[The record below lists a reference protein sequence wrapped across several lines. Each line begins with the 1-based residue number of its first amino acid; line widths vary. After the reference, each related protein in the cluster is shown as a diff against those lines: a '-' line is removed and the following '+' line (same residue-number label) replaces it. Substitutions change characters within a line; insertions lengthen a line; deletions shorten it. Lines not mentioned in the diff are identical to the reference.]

1 MCAARAIDELRAS
14 IAGEGTLLRIELRLT
29 GDDPRIALRE
39 RLPEKAE
46 LEAIVARLARI
57 DSACPTPWT
66 KQYLRLIADQPG
78 IVSRVLAPQVDAG
91 VPPFKRRV
99 RQLKEL
105 GLTESLEVGYCL
117 SPRGRA
123 VLASLVSDP
132 R

>member
-1 MCAARAIDELRAS
+1 VRAS
-14 IAGEGTLLRIELRLT
+14 IGDEGTLLRIELRFA

-39 RLPEKAE
+39 RLPERAE

-57 DSACPTPWT
+57 DSARPTPWT
-66 KQYLRLIADQPG
+66 TRYLQLISHRAG
-78 IVSRVLAPQVDAG
+78 IVSRVLAPQVSAD
-91 VPPFKRRV
+91 VPTFKRRV

-105 GLTESLEVGYCL
+105 GLTESLEVGYRL

-123 VLASLVSDP
+123 VLEYLLRNP